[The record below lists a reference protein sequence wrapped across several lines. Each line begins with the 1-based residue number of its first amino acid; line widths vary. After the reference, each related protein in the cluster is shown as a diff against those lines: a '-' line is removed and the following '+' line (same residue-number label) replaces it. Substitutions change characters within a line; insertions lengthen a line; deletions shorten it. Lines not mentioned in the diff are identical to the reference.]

1 MFTSSIATA
10 TSRMKKNK
18 GTMGINLNALFDNI
32 GNIHKLEDP
41 IKLKKIIAD
50 CKQNILKMEQIIND
64 QNA

>member
-1 MFTSSIATA
+1 
-10 TSRMKKNK
+10 MKKNK